1 MAKESKSDTVINEE
15 ERVFAYKTT
24 HDSVS
29 LRWRA
34 IKDAQGSFQTRI
46 SSIFLCAYREG

>member
-1 MAKESKSDTVINEE
+1 MALTESKSDTVIKEE
-15 ERVFAYKTT
+15 ERVIAYKTT

-34 IKDAQGSFQTRI
+34 VKGS
-46 SSIFLCAYREG
+46 